1 MNINLINIGDE
12 LLIGQVVNTNASW
25 MAEYLNE
32 NGMRVKTVFTI
43 ADNADEIK
51 NALQQALKTAEAVI
65 ITGGLGP
72 TKDDITKYTLCQ
84 FFNTHLVLHKP
95 SLDNVRQIF
104 EKRNYPMT
112 PINEAQ
118 ALVPACCRVLL
129 NKWGTAPGMCFETE
143 GKVVI
148 SLPGVPFE
156 MQGLMRE
163 EVVPLLQEKF
173 SIESIYHK
181 NVLTFGIGESF
192 LSDKIESWELAL
204 PQNIRLAYLPKDGV
218 VRLRLS
224 AYGNNLAELE
234 KQVACEVEN
243 LRTLA
248 GEYIFGYDD
257 DTLELV
263 VGKLLAERG
272 LTLATAE
279 SCTGGTVA
287 RLLTSVSGAS
297 AYYVGGVV
305 AYANEAKE
313 QLLGVKHATLEQ
325 YGAVSKQTVEE
336 MALGAKHRFATDCA
350 IATTGI
356 AGPTGGTKDK
366 PVGTVWIAVAD
377 CSGVEA
383 QCFSFGDDRAKNA
396 MRASYQALRWLQ
408 MKLESKEKI

>member
-1 MNINLINIGDE
+1 MKINLINIGDE

-25 MAEYLNE
+25 MSAYLNE
-32 NGMRVKTVFTI
+32 NGMRVCRVFTI

-51 NALQQALKTAEAVI
+51 NALQQAMSTADAVI

-72 TKDDITKYTLCQ
+72 TKDDITKHTLCQ
-84 FFNTHLVLHKP
+84 FFSSHLVLHEP
-95 SLDNVRQIF
+95 SLDNVRSIF
-104 EKRNYPMT
+104 KKRNFPMT
-112 PINEAQ
+112 PLNETQ
-118 ALVPACCRVLL
+118 ALVPECCRVLL
-129 NKWGTAPGMCFETE
+129 NKWGTAPGMWFEKD
-143 GKVVI
+143 GRVVV
-148 SLPGVPFE
+148 SLPGVPSE
-156 MQGLMRE
+156 MKGLMRE

-173 SIESIYHK
+173 SVESIYHK

-192 LSDKIESWELAL
+192 LSDKIEQWELAL
-204 PQNIRLAYLPKDGV
+204 PENIRLAYLPKDGV

-224 AYGNNLAELE
+224 AYGNNFAELE
-234 KQVACEVEN
+234 KQVACEVEK
-243 LRTLA
+243 LRA
-248 GEYIFGYDD
+248 IVGEYIFGYDN
-257 DTLELV
+257 DTLESV

-325 YGAVSKQTVEE
+325 HGAVSRQTAEE
-336 MALGAKHRFATDCA
+336 MALGAKRRFATDCA

-356 AGPTGGTKDK
+356 AGPTGGTEDK
-366 PVGTVWIAVAD
+366 PVGTVWIAVATP
-377 CSGVEA
+377 SGVEA
-383 QCFSFGDDRAKNA
+383 QCFSFGDDRSKNV

-408 MKLESKEKI
+408 VKLG

>member
-1 MNINLINIGDE
+1 MKINLINIGDE

-51 NALQQALKTAEAVI
+51 NALQQALQTAEAII

-112 PINEAQ
+112 PLNEAQ
-118 ALVPACCRVLL
+118 ALVPVCCRVLL
-129 NKWGTAPGMCFETE
+129 NKWGTAPGMWFEMD
-143 GKVVI
+143 GKVVV

-181 NVLTFGIGESF
+181 NVLMFGIGESF

-279 SCTGGTVA
+279 SCTGGTIA
-287 RLLTSVSGAS
+287 QLLTSVSGAS
-297 AYYVGGVV
+297 AYYMGGVV

-313 QLLGVKHATLEQ
+313 QLLGVKHATLVQ
-325 YGAVSKQTVEE
+325 YGAVSRQTAEE
-336 MALGAKHRFATDCA
+336 MALGAKQRFATDCA

-356 AGPTGGTKDK
+356 AGPTGGTKEK

-383 QCFSFGDDRAKNA
+383 QCFSFGGDRAKNA

-408 MKLESKEKI
+408 MKLE